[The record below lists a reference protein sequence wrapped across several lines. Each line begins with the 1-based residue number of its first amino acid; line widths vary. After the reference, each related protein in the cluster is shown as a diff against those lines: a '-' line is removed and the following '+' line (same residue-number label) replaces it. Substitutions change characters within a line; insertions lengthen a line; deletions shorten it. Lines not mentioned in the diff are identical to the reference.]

1 MKQKEKLLQEIIK
14 ISSDNY
20 CGDEETWLDIAG
32 VKALYNYTSAR
43 NLKKI
48 KDHLLYEVEL
58 QKKYEDKD

>member
-20 CGDEETWLDIAG
+20 CGDEETWLDTAK
-32 VKALYNYTSAR
+32 VVALYNYTSAR

-48 KDHLLYEVEL
+48 KDHLLYQVEL
-58 QKKYEDKD
+58 EKKFKE